1 VHFVTPELDAGAVIA
16 QVVVPIVDGDT
27 VETLTMRVLAHEHA
41 LLVAVLRLAVAGHIA
56 ERNASVVFHGHPL
69 FTPLRLDSTGLLRP
83 PT

>member
-1 VHFVTPELDAGAVIA
+1 
-16 QVVVPIVDGDT
+16 
-27 VETLTMRVLAHEHA
+27 MRVLAREHA

-56 ERNASVVFHGHPL
+56 ERNASVVLDGHAL